1 MGPSKRLYL
10 VKIEERIK
18 MKKKS
23 LGLNAFLNGLRSVL
37 NLLFPL
43 ITFPYVTRIL
53 SVSGIGIYN
62 FSNTYVSYFILI
74 AGLGIATYAVRE
86 GAKYR
91 ENQEKIDKFASQI
104 FSLNIIATIIAYLLL
119 FASLLIFKNLHN
131 YISCILIF
139 SLQILF
145 TTLGTEWIYT
155 IYEDYTY
162 ITVRSI
168 VFKVMSIILLFIL
181 VKRPEDYLIYAAI
194 TVFSAV
200 GSNLLNF
207 IHVRS
212 FVHVKLTTKT
222 NWKHHLKPVL
232 VIFASAVAVTI
243 YVASDTTILGLLKS
257 DYAVGIYSTSV
268 KIYQVAQSLLS
279 ALLTVTIPRLAFL
292 WGQKRIDEYNQVLSK
307 VISSLGILVLPAA
320 VGLIMLSREV
330 VLIIASETYLPSV
343 NSLRI
348 ISWAIIFS
356 IFAWIFSDCVL
367 IPAKRENLVLRNT
380 IVTAIE
386 NIILNFILI
395 PFMSYDG
402 TSLSTVIAEFT
413 VMIMNG
419 YSCRDIIKP
428 VIFKKNTLKNLLD
441 SIIGCVGI
449 VIVCLLCS
457 YGFKSLWLK
466 TIFSVVLSVI
476 MYGAILIL
484 LKNKNAYSMLDRAK
498 MILKS
503 KL

>member
-1 MGPSKRLYL
+1 
-10 VKIEERIK
+10 
-18 MKKKS
+18 MKKSS
-23 LGLNAFLNGLRSVL
+23 LGVNAFLNGLRSVL
-37 NLLFPL
+37 NLFFPL
-43 ITFPYVTRIL
+43 ITFPYVSRVL
-53 SVSGIGIYN
+53 SVSGIGVYN
-62 FSNTYVSYFILI
+62 FSNTYVNYFILI

-86 GAKYR
+86 GARYR
-91 ENQEKIDKFASQI
+91 EDKAKINKFASQV
-104 FSLNIIATIIAYLLL
+104 FSLNMIATVIAYFLL
-119 FASLLIFKNLHN
+119 FASLVIFKNLHN
-131 YISCILIF
+131 YVSCILIF

-162 ITVRSI
+162 ITIRSI
-168 VFKVMSIILLFIL
+168 LFKIISIVLLFLL
-181 VKRPEDYLIYAAI
+181 VRKPEDYLIYAAI
-194 TVFSAV
+194 TVLSAV

-207 IHVRS
+207 VHARN
-212 FVHVKLTTKT
+212 FVHIKITIKT
-222 NWKHHLKPVL
+222 NWRYHLKPIL
-232 VIFASAVAVTI
+232 VIFASAIAVTI
-243 YVASDTTILGLLKS
+243 YVSSDTTILGLLKN

-268 KIYQVAQSLLS
+268 KIYQMAQGLLS
-279 ALLTVTIPRLAFL
+279 ALLMVTIPRLAFL
-292 WGQKRIDEYNQVLSK
+292 WGQRRVGEYNQVLSK
-307 VISSLGILVLPAA
+307 VVDSLGVLVLPAA

-330 VLIIASETYLPSV
+330 ILIIASEKYLPSV

-356 IFAWIFSDCVL
+356 IFSWIFSDCVL
-367 IPAKRENLVLRNT
+367 IPVKREGLVLRNT
-380 IVTAIE
+380 IITAIE

-428 VIFKKNTLKNLLD
+428 VIFKKDTLKNLLD

-449 VIVCLLCS
+449 VVVCLLCD

-484 LKNKNAYSMLDRAK
+484 LKNKNAYTMLDRAK

>member
-1 MGPSKRLYL
+1 
-10 VKIEERIK
+10 

-23 LGLNAFLNGLRSVL
+23 LGVNAFLNGLRSVL
-37 NLLFPL
+37 NLFFPL
-43 ITFPYVTRIL
+43 ITFPYVSRVL
-53 SVSGIGIYN
+53 SVPGIGIYN
-62 FSNTYVSYFILI
+62 FSNTYISYFILI

-91 ENQEKIDKFASQI
+91 ENKDKINDFVSQI
-104 FSLNIIATIIAYLLL
+104 FSLNMIATVIAYLLL
-119 FASLLIFKNLHN
+119 FASLIIFKNLCN

-162 ITVRSI
+162 ITIRSI
-168 VFKVMSIILLFIL
+168 VFKMISIVLLFLL
-181 VKRPEDYLIYAAI
+181 VRRPEDYLIYAAI

-207 IHVRS
+207 IHARN
-212 FVHVKLTTKT
+212 FVHIKLTTKT
-222 NWKHHLKPVL
+222 NWKYHLKPIL
-232 VIFASAVAVTI
+232 IIFASAIAVTI
-243 YVASDTTILGLLKS
+243 YVSSDTTILGLLKN

-268 KIYQVAQSLLS
+268 KIYQIAQGLLS

-292 WGQKRIDEYNQVLSK
+292 WGRRRISEYNQVLSK
-307 VISSLGILVLPAA
+307 VIDSLGILVLPAA
-320 VGLIMLSREV
+320 VGLIMLSREII
-330 VLIIASETYLPSV
+330 LIIASEKYLPSV

-356 IFAWIFSDCVL
+356 IFSWIFSDCVL
-367 IPAKRENLVLRNT
+367 IPAKRENFVLRNT
-380 IVTAIE
+380 VITAIE

-395 PFMSYDG
+395 PFLSYDG

-428 VIFKKNTLKNLLD
+428 VIFKKDTLKNLLD

-449 VIVCLLCS
+449 VVICLLCDI
-457 YGFKSLWLK
+457 GFKSLWLK

-484 LKNKNAYSMLDRAK
+484 LENKNAYSMLDRAK

>member
-1 MGPSKRLYL
+1 
-10 VKIEERIK
+10 

-23 LGLNAFLNGLRSVL
+23 LGVNAFLNSFRSVL
-37 NLLFPL
+37 NLIFPL
-43 ITFPYVTRIL
+43 ITFPYVSRVL
-53 SVSGIGIYN
+53 SIKGIGIFN
-62 FSNTYVSYFILI
+62 FSNTYISYFLLI

-86 GAKYR
+86 GAKFR
-91 ENQEKIDKFASQI
+91 EDKNKINKFASQI
-104 FSLNIIATIIAYLLL
+104 FSLNIVATIIAYI
-119 FASLLIFKNLHN
+119 SLLGSLIIFKNLHN
-131 YISCILIF
+131 YVSCILIL

-155 IYEDYTY
+155 IYEDYAY
-162 ITVRSI
+162 ITIRSI
-168 VFKVMSIILLFIL
+168 IFKIISIILLFIL
-181 VKRPEDYLIYAAI
+181 VRRPEDYLIYAAI

-207 IHVRS
+207 IHAKK
-212 FVHVKLTTKT
+212 FVHIRLTTKI
-222 NWKHHLKPVL
+222 NWRYHLKPVL
-232 VIFASAVAVTI
+232 VIFASAVAITI
-243 YVASDTTILGLLKS
+243 YVSSDTTFLGLLKS

-268 KIYQVAQSLLS
+268 KIYQMAESLLS

-292 WGQKRIDEYNQVLSK
+292 WGQKRIGEYNHVLSK
-307 VISSLGILVLPAA
+307 VFDSLGILVLPAA

-330 VLIIASETYLPSV
+330 ILIIASEKYMPSV

-356 IFAWIFSDCVL
+356 IFSWIFSDCVL

-428 VIFKKNTLKNLLD
+428 VIFKKDTLKNLLD

-449 VIVCLLCS
+449 VVVCLLCD

-484 LKNKNAYSMLDRAK
+484 LKNKNAYTMLDRAK

>member
-1 MGPSKRLYL
+1 
-10 VKIEERIK
+10 

-37 NLLFPL
+37 NLFFPL
-43 ITFPYVTRIL
+43 ITFPYISRIL

-62 FSNTYVSYFILI
+62 FSNTYINYFVLI

-86 GAKYR
+86 GSKYR
-91 ENQEKIDKFASQI
+91 EDKDKINEFVSQI
-104 FSLNIIATIIAYLLL
+104 FSLNMIATVIAYLLL
-119 FASLLIFKNLHN
+119 FASLMIFKNLHN
-131 YISCILIF
+131 YVSCILIF

-155 IYEDYTY
+155 IYEDYAY
-162 ITVRSI
+162 ITIRSI
-168 VFKVMSIILLFIL
+168 IFKIISIGFMFLL
-181 VKRPEDYLIYAAI
+181 VRKPEDYLIYAAV

-207 IHVRS
+207 IHARN
-212 FVHVKLTTKT
+212 FVHIRLTTKT
-222 NWKHHLKPVL
+222 NWRYHLKPIL
-232 VIFASAVAVTI
+232 VIFASSVAVTI
-243 YVASDTTILGLLKS
+243 YVSSDTTILGLLKN

-268 KIYQVAQSLLS
+268 KIYQMAQGLLS
-279 ALLTVTIPRLAFL
+279 ALLLVTIPRLAFL
-292 WGQKRIDEYNQVLSK
+292 WGQKRISEYNRVLSR
-307 VISSLGILVLPAA
+307 VINSLGILVLPAA
-320 VGLIMLSREV
+320 VGLIMLSREII
-330 VLIIASETYLPSV
+330 LIIASEKYLPSV
-343 NSLRI
+343 NSLCI

-386 NIILNFILI
+386 NIALNFILI

-428 VIFKKNTLKNLLD
+428 VIFKKDTLKNLLD

-449 VIVCLLCS
+449 VVVCLLCDIS
-457 YGFKSLWLK
+457 FNSLWLK
-466 TIFSVVLSVI
+466 TIFSIVLSVI

>member
-1 MGPSKRLYL
+1 
-10 VKIEERIK
+10 

-23 LGLNAFLNGLRSVL
+23 LGVNAFLNGLRSVL
-37 NLLFPL
+37 NLIFPL
-43 ITFPYVTRIL
+43 ITFPYVSRVL

-62 FSNTYVSYFILI
+62 FSNTYIGYFVLI
-74 AGLGIATYAVRE
+74 AGLGIETYAVRE

-91 ENQEKIDKFASQI
+91 ENNNKIDEFSSQV
-104 FSLNIIATIIAYLLL
+104 FSLNMIATLVAYLLL
-119 FASLLIFKNLHN
+119 FASLIIFKNLHN
-131 YISCILIF
+131 YVSCILIF

-145 TTLGTEWIYT
+145 TTIGTEWIYT

-168 VFKVMSIILLFIL
+168 IFKIISIILLFLL
-181 VKRPEDYLIYAAI
+181 VKKPEDYLIYAAI

-207 IHVRS
+207 IHAKS
-212 FVHVKLTTKT
+212 FVDIRLTTKT
-222 NWKHHLKPVL
+222 KWRIHLKPIL
-232 VIFASAVAVTI
+232 IIFASSVAVTI
-243 YVASDTTILGLLKS
+243 YVYSDTTILGLIKN

-268 KIYQVAQSLLS
+268 KIYQMAQGLLS

-292 WGQKRIDEYNQVLSK
+292 WGQRRVGEYNQVLSK
-307 VISSLGILVLPAA
+307 VLDSLGILVLPAA
-320 VGLIMLSREV
+320 IGLIMLSKEI
-330 VLIIASETYLPSV
+330 VLIIASEKYIPSV

-356 IFAWIFSDCVL
+356 IFSWIFSDCVL

-380 IVTAIE
+380 VITAIE
-386 NIILNFILI
+386 NIVLNFVLI

-402 TSLSTVIAEFT
+402 TSLSTVIAELT
-413 VMIMNG
+413 AMIMNG

-441 SIIGCVGI
+441 SVVGCMGI
-449 VIVCLLCS
+449 VVICLLCDL
-457 YGFKSLWLK
+457 GFKSLIIK
-466 TIFSVVLSVI
+466 TILSVVLSIV
-476 MYGAILIL
+476 MYGAILVL
-484 LKNKNAYSMLDRAK
+484 LKNKNAYSLLNRVKTA
-498 MILKS
+498 IEN

>member
-1 MGPSKRLYL
+1 MN
-10 VKIEERIK
+10 
-18 MKKKS
+18 KKS

-37 NLLFPL
+37 NLFFPL
-43 ITFPYVTRIL
+43 ITFPYVSRIL
-53 SVSGIGIYN
+53 SVSGVGIYN
-62 FSNTYVSYFILI
+62 FSNTYVNYFILI
-74 AGLGIATYAVRE
+74 SGLGIATYAVRE

-91 ENQEKIDKFASQI
+91 EDKNKINIFASQV
-104 FSLNIIATIIAYLLL
+104 FSLNMIATIIAYVLLL
-119 FASLLIFKNLHN
+119 LSLMIFRNLHN

-168 VFKVMSIILLFIL
+168 IFKIISIILLFLL
-181 VKRPEDYLIYAAI
+181 VRKPTDYLIYAAI

-207 IHVRS
+207 IHARN
-212 FVHVKLTTKT
+212 FVHIKLILNT
-222 NWKHHLKPVL
+222 NWRYHLKPVL
-232 VIFASAVAVTI
+232 VIFASAIAITI
-243 YVASDTTILGLLKS
+243 YVSSDTTILGVLKN

-268 KIYQVAQSLLS
+268 KIYQIAQSLLS

-292 WGQKRIDEYNQVLSK
+292 WGKKRINEYNQVLSK
-307 VISSLGILVLPAA
+307 VIDSLGILVLPAA
-320 VGLIMLSREV
+320 VGLIMLSQEV
-330 VLIIASETYLPSV
+330 VLIIASEKYLPAV

-395 PFMSYDG
+395 PLMSYDG

-413 VMIMNG
+413 VMIMHG

-449 VIVCLLCS
+449 VIVCLLCN
-457 YGFKSLWLK
+457 YGFNSLILK
-466 TIFSVVLSVI
+466 TIFSLVLSVI
-476 MYGAILIL
+476 IYGAILIL

>member
-1 MGPSKRLYL
+1 
-10 VKIEERIK
+10 

-37 NLLFPL
+37 NLFFPL
-43 ITFPYVTRIL
+43 ITFPYISRIL

-62 FSNTYVSYFILI
+62 FSNTYINYFVLI

-86 GAKYR
+86 GSKYR
-91 ENQEKIDKFASQI
+91 EDKDKINEFVSQI
-104 FSLNIIATIIAYLLL
+104 FSLNIIATVIAYLLL
-119 FASLLIFKNLHN
+119 FASLIIFKNLHN
-131 YISCILIF
+131 YVSCILIF

-155 IYEDYTY
+155 IYEDYAY
-162 ITVRSI
+162 ITIRSIIFKIISI
-168 VFKVMSIILLFIL
+168 VFMFLL
-181 VKRPEDYLIYAAI
+181 VRKPEDYLIYAAV

-207 IHVRS
+207 IHARN
-212 FVHVKLTTKT
+212 FVHIRLTTKT
-222 NWKHHLKPVL
+222 NWRYHLKPIL
-232 VIFASAVAVTI
+232 VIFASSVAVTI
-243 YVASDTTILGLLKS
+243 YVSSDTTILGLLKN

-268 KIYQVAQSLLS
+268 KIYQMAQGLLS
-279 ALLTVTIPRLAFL
+279 ALLLVTIPRLAFL
-292 WGQKRIDEYNQVLSK
+292 WGQKRISEYNRVLSR
-307 VISSLGILVLPAA
+307 VINSLGILVLPAA
-320 VGLIMLSREV
+320 IGLIMLSREII
-330 VLIIASETYLPSV
+330 LIIASEKYLPSV

-386 NIILNFILI
+386 NIALNFILI

-413 VMIMNG
+413 VMVMNG

-428 VIFKKNTLKNLLD
+428 VIFKKDTLKNLLD

-449 VIVCLLCS
+449 VVVCLLCDIS
-457 YGFKSLWLK
+457 FNSLWLK

-476 MYGAILIL
+476 MYGAILVL
-484 LKNKNAYSMLDRAK
+484 LKNNNAYSMLDRAK

>member
-1 MGPSKRLYL
+1 
-10 VKIEERIK
+10 

-23 LGLNAFLNGLRSVL
+23 LGVNAFLNGLRSVL
-37 NLLFPL
+37 NLFFPL
-43 ITFPYVTRIL
+43 ITFPYVSRVL
-53 SVSGIGIYN
+53 SVPGIGIYN
-62 FSNTYVSYFILI
+62 FSNTYISYFILI

-91 ENQEKIDKFASQI
+91 ENKDKINDFVSQI
-104 FSLNIIATIIAYLLL
+104 FSLNMIATVIAYLLL
-119 FASLLIFKNLHN
+119 FASLIIFKNLRN

-162 ITVRSI
+162 ITIRSI
-168 VFKVMSIILLFIL
+168 VFKMISIVLLFLL
-181 VKRPEDYLIYAAI
+181 VRRPEDYLIYAAI

-207 IHVRS
+207 IHARN
-212 FVHVKLTTKT
+212 FVHIKLTTKT
-222 NWKHHLKPVL
+222 NWKYHLKPIL
-232 VIFASAVAVTI
+232 IIFASAIAVTI
-243 YVASDTTILGLLKS
+243 YVSSDTTILGLLKN

-268 KIYQVAQSLLS
+268 KIYQIAQGLLS

-292 WGQKRIDEYNQVLSK
+292 WGRRRTSEYNQVLSK
-307 VISSLGILVLPAA
+307 VIDSLGILVLPAA
-320 VGLIMLSREV
+320 VGLIMLSREII
-330 VLIIASETYLPSV
+330 LIIASEKYLPSV

-356 IFAWIFSDCVL
+356 IFSWIFSDCVL
-367 IPAKRENLVLRNT
+367 IPAKRENFVLRNT
-380 IVTAIE
+380 VITAIE

-395 PFMSYDG
+395 PFLSYDG

-428 VIFKKNTLKNLLD
+428 VIFKKDTLKNLLD

-449 VIVCLLCS
+449 VVICLLCDI
-457 YGFKSLWLK
+457 GFKSLWLK

-484 LKNKNAYSMLDRAK
+484 LENKNAYSMLDRAK

>member
-1 MGPSKRLYL
+1 
-10 VKIEERIK
+10 
-18 MKKKS
+18 MKKRS
-23 LGLNAFLNGLRSVL
+23 LGLNAFLNGLKSAL
-37 NLLFPL
+37 NMIFPL
-43 ITFPYVTRIL
+43 ITFPYVSRVL
-53 SVSGIGIYN
+53 SVNGIGIYN
-62 FSNTYVSYFILI
+62 FSNTYISYFGLI

-91 ENQEKIDKFASQI
+91 ENKEEINKFVSQI
-104 FSLNIIATIIAYLLL
+104 FSLNMIATIVSYLLL
-119 FASLLIFKNLHN
+119 FASLMIFKNLHN
-131 YISCILIF
+131 YVSCILIF

-155 IYEDYTY
+155 IYEDYAY
-162 ITVRSI
+162 ITIRSI
-168 VFKVMSIILLFIL
+168 IFKFISIILLFLL
-181 VKRPEDYLIYAAI
+181 VRRPEDYLVYAGI
-194 TVFSAV
+194 TVFAYV

-207 IHVRS
+207 IHLRN
-212 FVHVKLTTKT
+212 FVYIRLTTKT
-222 NWKHHLKPVL
+222 NWQYHLKPIL
-232 VIFASAVAVTI
+232 IIFASAIAVTI
-243 YVASDTTILGLLKS
+243 YVSSDTTILGLLKN

-268 KIYQVAQSLLS
+268 KIYQIAQGLLS
-279 ALLTVTIPRLAFL
+279 GLLTVTIPRLAFL
-292 WGQKRIDEYNQVLSK
+292 WGKKRIGEYNQVLSK
-307 VISSLGILVLPAA
+307 VLNSLGILVLPAA
-320 VGLIMLSREV
+320 IGLIMLSKEV
-330 VLIIASETYLPSV
+330 VLIIAGEKYLPSV

-356 IFAWIFSDCVL
+356 LFSWIFSECVL
-367 IPAKRENLVLRNT
+367 IPAKRENLILRNT
-380 IVTAIE
+380 IITAVE
-386 NIILNFILI
+386 NVILNFILI

-402 TSLSTVIAEFT
+402 TSLSTVIAELT

-428 VIFKKNTLKNLLD
+428 VIFKKDTLKNLLD

-449 VIVCLLCS
+449 IVVCLLCDI
-457 YGFKSLWLK
+457 GFKSLWLK

>member
-1 MGPSKRLYL
+1 MKR
-10 VKIEERIK
+10 
-18 MKKKS
+18 KS

-37 NLLFPL
+37 NLFFPL
-43 ITFPYVTRIL
+43 ITFPYVSRVL

-62 FSNTYVSYFILI
+62 FSNTYINYFILI

-91 ENQEKIDKFASQI
+91 EDKSKINIFASQI
-104 FSLNIIATIIAYLLL
+104 FSLNMIATIIAYLLL
-119 FASLLIFKNLHN
+119 FASLIIFKNLHN
-131 YISCILIF
+131 YVSCILIF

-162 ITVRSI
+162 ITIRSI
-168 VFKVMSIILLFIL
+168 IFKIISIVLLFVL
-181 VKRPEDYLIYAAI
+181 VRKPEDYLIYAAI

-200 GSNLLNF
+200 GSNFLNF
-207 IHVRS
+207 IHARK
-212 FVHVKLTTKT
+212 FVHIRLTTKT
-222 NWKHHLKPVL
+222 NWHYHLKPVL
-232 VIFASAVAVTI
+232 VIFASAIAVTI
-243 YVASDTTILGLLKS
+243 YVSSDTTILGLIKN

-268 KIYQVAQSLLS
+268 KIYQIAQSLLS

-292 WGQKRIDEYNQVLSK
+292 WGQRRIGEYNQVLSK
-307 VISSLGILVLPAA
+307 VVDSLGILVLPAA

-330 VLIIASETYLPSV
+330 VLIIASEKYLPSV

-380 IVTAIE
+380 IITAIE

-402 TSLSTVIAEFT
+402 TALSTVLAEFT

-419 YSCRDIIKP
+419 YSCRDILKP
-428 VIFKKNTLKNLLD
+428 VIFKKDTLKNLLD
-441 SIIGCVGI
+441 SIIGCIGI
-449 VIVCLLCS
+449 VVICLLCDI
-457 YGFKSLWLK
+457 GFKSLWLK

>member
-1 MGPSKRLYL
+1 
-10 VKIEERIK
+10 

-23 LGLNAFLNGLRSVL
+23 LGVNAFLNGLRSVL
-37 NLLFPL
+37 NLFFPL
-43 ITFPYVTRIL
+43 ITFPYVSRVL
-53 SVSGIGIYN
+53 SVPGIGIYN
-62 FSNTYVSYFILI
+62 FSNTYISYFILI
-74 AGLGIATYAVRE
+74 AGLGISTYAVRE

-91 ENQEKIDKFASQI
+91 ENKDKINDFVSQI
-104 FSLNIIATIIAYLLL
+104 FSLNMIATVIAYLLL
-119 FASLLIFKNLHN
+119 FASLIIFKNLRN

-162 ITVRSI
+162 ITIRSI
-168 VFKVMSIILLFIL
+168 VFKIISIVLLFLL
-181 VKRPEDYLIYAAI
+181 VRRPEDYLIYAAI

-207 IHVRS
+207 IHARN
-212 FVHVKLTTKT
+212 FVHIKLTTKT
-222 NWKHHLKPVL
+222 NWKYHLKPIL
-232 VIFASAVAVTI
+232 IIFASAIAVTI
-243 YVASDTTILGLLKS
+243 YVSSDTTILGLLKN

-268 KIYQVAQSLLS
+268 KIYQIAQGLLS

-292 WGQKRIDEYNQVLSK
+292 WGRRRISEYNQVLSK
-307 VISSLGILVLPAA
+307 VIDSLGILVLPAA
-320 VGLIMLSREV
+320 VGLIILSREV
-330 VLIIASETYLPSV
+330 ILIIASEKYLPSV

-356 IFAWIFSDCVL
+356 IFSWIFSDCVL
-367 IPAKRENLVLRNT
+367 IPAKRENFVLRNT
-380 IVTAIE
+380 VITAIE

-395 PFMSYDG
+395 PFLSYDG

-428 VIFKKNTLKNLLD
+428 VIFKKDTLKNLLD

-449 VIVCLLCS
+449 VVICLLCDI
-457 YGFKSLWLK
+457 GFKSLWLK

-498 MILKS
+498 IILKS

>member
-1 MGPSKRLYL
+1 
-10 VKIEERIK
+10 
-18 MKKKS
+18 MKKSS
-23 LGLNAFLNGLRSVL
+23 LGVNAFLNGLRSVL
-37 NLLFPL
+37 NLFFPL
-43 ITFPYVTRIL
+43 ITFPYVSRVL
-53 SVSGIGIYN
+53 SVSGIGVYN
-62 FSNTYVSYFILI
+62 FSNTYVNYFILI

-86 GAKYR
+86 GARYR
-91 ENQEKIDKFASQI
+91 EDKAKINKFASQV
-104 FSLNIIATIIAYLLL
+104 FSLNMIATVIAYFLL
-119 FASLLIFKNLHN
+119 FASLVIFKKLHN
-131 YISCILIF
+131 YVSCILIF

-162 ITVRSI
+162 ITIRSI
-168 VFKVMSIILLFIL
+168 LFKIISIVLLFLL
-181 VKRPEDYLIYAAI
+181 VRKPEDYLIYAAI
-194 TVFSAV
+194 TVLSAV

-207 IHVRS
+207 VHARN
-212 FVHVKLTTKT
+212 FVHIKITIKT
-222 NWKHHLKPVL
+222 NWRYHLKPIL
-232 VIFASAVAVTI
+232 VIFASAIAVTI
-243 YVASDTTILGLLKS
+243 YVSSDTTILGLLKN

-268 KIYQVAQSLLS
+268 KIYQMAQGLLS
-279 ALLTVTIPRLAFL
+279 ALLMVTIPRLAFL
-292 WGQKRIDEYNQVLSK
+292 WGQRRVGEYNQVLSK
-307 VISSLGILVLPAA
+307 VVDSLGVLVLPAA

-330 VLIIASETYLPSV
+330 ILIIASEKYLPSV

-356 IFAWIFSDCVL
+356 IFSWIFSDCVL
-367 IPAKRENLVLRNT
+367 IPVKREGLVLRNT
-380 IVTAIE
+380 IITAIE

-428 VIFKKNTLKNLLD
+428 VIFKKDTLKNLLD

-449 VIVCLLCS
+449 VVVCLLCD
-457 YGFKSLWLK
+457 YGFNSLILK
-466 TIFSVVLSVI
+466 TIFSVALSVI
-476 MYGAILIL
+476 MYAAILVL
-484 LKNKNAYSMLDRAK
+484 LGNKNAYSILDRAK
-498 MILKS
+498 MILKG

>member
-1 MGPSKRLYL
+1 
-10 VKIEERIK
+10 

-23 LGLNAFLNGLRSVL
+23 LGVNAFLNGLRSVL
-37 NLLFPL
+37 NLFFPL
-43 ITFPYVTRIL
+43 ITFPYVSRVL
-53 SVSGIGIYN
+53 SVPGIGIYN
-62 FSNTYVSYFILI
+62 FSNTYISYFILI

-91 ENQEKIDKFASQI
+91 ENKDKINDFVSQI
-104 FSLNIIATIIAYLLL
+104 FSLNMIATVIAYLLL
-119 FASLLIFKNLHN
+119 FASLIIFKNLRN

-162 ITVRSI
+162 ITIRSI
-168 VFKVMSIILLFIL
+168 VFKMISIVLLFLL
-181 VKRPEDYLIYAAI
+181 VRRPEDYLIYAAI

-207 IHVRS
+207 IHARN
-212 FVHVKLTTKT
+212 FVHIKLTTKT
-222 NWKHHLKPVL
+222 NWKYHLKPIL
-232 VIFASAVAVTI
+232 IIFASAIAVTI
-243 YVASDTTILGLLKS
+243 YVSSDTTILGLLKN

-268 KIYQVAQSLLS
+268 KIYQIAQGLLS

-292 WGQKRIDEYNQVLSK
+292 WGRRHISEYNQVLSK
-307 VISSLGILVLPAA
+307 VIDSLGILVLPAA
-320 VGLIMLSREV
+320 VGLIMLSREII
-330 VLIIASETYLPSV
+330 LIIASEKYLPSV

-356 IFAWIFSDCVL
+356 IFSWIFSDCVL
-367 IPAKRENLVLRNT
+367 IPAKRENFVLRNT
-380 IVTAIE
+380 VITAIE

-395 PFMSYDG
+395 PFLSYDG

-428 VIFKKNTLKNLLD
+428 VIFKKDTLKNLLD

-449 VIVCLLCS
+449 VVICLLCDI
-457 YGFKSLWLK
+457 GFKSLWLK

-484 LKNKNAYSMLDRAK
+484 LENKNAYSMLDRAK

>member
-1 MGPSKRLYL
+1 MKR
-10 VKIEERIK
+10 
-18 MKKKS
+18 KS
-23 LGLNAFLNGLRSVL
+23 LGINAFLNGLRSVL
-37 NLLFPL
+37 TLLFPL
-43 ITFPYVTRIL
+43 ITFPYVSRVL
-53 SVSGIGIYN
+53 SIEGIGIYN
-62 FSNTYVSYFILI
+62 FSNTYINYFILI
-74 AGLGIATYAVRE
+74 ASLGIATYAVRE

-91 ENQEKIDKFASQI
+91 DNKDKINEFASQV
-104 FSLNIIATIIAYLLL
+104 FSLNMIATLIAYLLL
-119 FASLLIFKNLHN
+119 FASLIIFKNLHN
-131 YISCILIF
+131 YVSCILIF

-145 TTLGTEWIYT
+145 TTLGTEWVYT
-155 IYEDYTY
+155 IYEDYAY
-162 ITVRSI
+162 ITIRSI
-168 VFKVMSIILLFIL
+168 IFKLISIALLFLL
-181 VKRPEDYLIYAAI
+181 VKKTEDYLIYAAI
-194 TVFSAV
+194 TVLSAV

-207 IHVRS
+207 LHAKK
-212 FVHVKLTTKT
+212 FVHIRLTIKI
-222 NWKHHLKPVL
+222 NWKSHLKPVL
-232 VIFASAVAVTI
+232 VIFASAIAITI
-243 YVASDTTILGLLKS
+243 YVSSDTTILGLLKN

-268 KIYQVAQSLLS
+268 KIYQMAQNLLS

-292 WGQKRIDEYNQVLSK
+292 WGKRRISEYDQVLSK
-307 VISSLGILVLPAA
+307 VINSLGILVLPAA
-320 VGLIMLSREV
+320 IGLILLSREV
-330 VLIIASETYLPSV
+330 VLLIASEKYLPSV

-356 IFAWIFSDCVL
+356 IFSWIFSDCVL

-380 IVTAIE
+380 IVTAVE

-428 VIFKKNTLKNLLD
+428 VIFKKDTLKNLLD

-449 VIVCLLCS
+449 VVVCLLCE
-457 YGFKSLWLK
+457 YGFNSLILK

>member
-1 MGPSKRLYL
+1 
-10 VKIEERIK
+10 
-18 MKKKS
+18 MKKSS
-23 LGLNAFLNGLRSVL
+23 LGVNAFLNGLRSVL
-37 NLLFPL
+37 NLFFPL
-43 ITFPYVTRIL
+43 ITFPYVSRVL
-53 SVSGIGIYN
+53 SVSGIGVYN
-62 FSNTYVSYFILI
+62 FSNTYVNYFILI

-86 GAKYR
+86 GARYR
-91 ENQEKIDKFASQI
+91 EDKAKINKFASQV
-104 FSLNIIATIIAYLLL
+104 FSLNMIATVIAYFLL
-119 FASLLIFKNLHN
+119 FASLVIFKNLHN
-131 YISCILIF
+131 YVSCILIF

-155 IYEDYTY
+155 IYEDYAY
-162 ITVRSI
+162 ITIRSI
-168 VFKVMSIILLFIL
+168 LFKIISIVLLFLL
-181 VKRPEDYLIYAAI
+181 VRKPEDYLIYAAI
-194 TVFSAV
+194 TVLSAV

-207 IHVRS
+207 VHARN
-212 FVHVKLTTKT
+212 FVHIKITIKT
-222 NWKHHLKPVL
+222 NWRYHLKPIL
-232 VIFASAVAVTI
+232 VIFASAIAVTI
-243 YVASDTTILGLLKS
+243 YVSSDTTILGLLKN

-268 KIYQVAQSLLS
+268 KIYQMAQGLLS
-279 ALLTVTIPRLAFL
+279 ALLMVTIPRLAFL
-292 WGQKRIDEYNQVLSK
+292 WGQRRVGEYNQVLSK
-307 VISSLGILVLPAA
+307 VVASLGVLVLPAA
-320 VGLIMLSREV
+320 IGVIMLSREV
-330 VLIIASETYLPSV
+330 ILIIASEKYLASV

-380 IVTAIE
+380 IVTAVE

-402 TSLSTVIAEFT
+402 TSLSTVIAEFS

-419 YSCRDIIKP
+419 YSCWDIIKP
-428 VIFKKNTLKNLLD
+428 VIFKKDALKNLLD

-449 VIVCLLCS
+449 VVVCLLC
-457 YGFKSLWLK
+457 GCVFKSLILK
-466 TIFSVVLSVI
+466 TVLSVVLSVI
-476 MYGAILIL
+476 MYGAILVL

>member
-1 MGPSKRLYL
+1 
-10 VKIEERIK
+10 

-23 LGLNAFLNGLRSVL
+23 LGVNAFLNSFRSVL
-37 NLLFPL
+37 NLIFPL
-43 ITFPYVTRIL
+43 ITFPYVSRIL
-53 SVSGIGIYN
+53 SIKGIGIFN
-62 FSNTYVSYFILI
+62 FSNTYISYFLLI

-86 GAKYR
+86 GAKFR
-91 ENQEKIDKFASQI
+91 EDENKITEFASQI
-104 FSLNIIATIIAYLLL
+104 FSLNIVATIIAYILL
-119 FASLLIFKNLHN
+119 FASLIIFKNLHN
-131 YISCILIF
+131 YVSCILIL

-155 IYEDYTY
+155 IYEDYAY

-168 VFKVMSIILLFIL
+168 IFKIISIVLLFVL
-181 VKRPEDYLIYAAI
+181 VRKPEDYLIYAAI

-207 IHVRS
+207 IHAKK
-212 FVHVKLTTKT
+212 FVHIRLTTKI
-222 NWKHHLKPVL
+222 NWKYHLKPVL
-232 VIFASAVAVTI
+232 VIFASAVAITI
-243 YVASDTTILGLLKS
+243 YVSSDTTILGLLKS

-268 KIYQVAQSLLS
+268 KIYQMAESLLS

-292 WGQKRIDEYNQVLSK
+292 WGQKRIGEYNHVLSK
-307 VISSLGILVLPAA
+307 VIDSLGILVLPAA
-320 VGLIMLSREV
+320 VGLIMLSQEV
-330 VLIIASETYLPSV
+330 ILIIASEKYLPSV

-356 IFAWIFSDCVL
+356 IFSWIFSDCVL

-386 NIILNFILI
+386 NIALNFILI
-395 PFMSYDG
+395 PVMSYDG
-402 TSLSTVIAEFT
+402 TSLSTVVAEFT

-428 VIFKKNTLKNLLD
+428 VIFKKDTLKNLLD
-441 SIIGCVGI
+441 FIIGCVGI
-449 VIVCLLCS
+449 VVICLLCD
-457 YGFKSLWLK
+457 YGFNSLILK
-466 TIFSVVLSVI
+466 TVFSVVLSVI